1 MEDRGQQ
8 KKLIKALVNMSRY
21 TIYIACI
28 AVACIAIVMISL
40 FSTRLARKD
49 ARAVTATN
57 NIPAPVT
64 ATSVLNPSLSIP
76 KYAWR
81 APDDN
86 TIPTGKAGDAI
97 RYGRELLAHTAKYF
111 GPKGSIATITN
122 GMNCQNCHL
131 AAGTKL
137 FANDYA
143 GFISGYPKL
152 SNRSGRIAQPA
163 ERIAEC
169 FERSLAGKV
178 PDTAGKEVQAMLA
191 YMKWVGKDV
200 VKGQELFGSAVK
212 KLPFMDYAADP
223 AKGKI
228 VFAAKCQSCHGAN
241 GEGTLAPDKI
251 TYINP
256 PLWGKHSY
264 NDGAGMYRL
273 TNFAGFVKN
282 NMPFGATY
290 QNPQLTDEEAWN
302 VAAFVNSQPRPHKD
316 QHLDWANLKKK
327 PIDLPFGPYA
337 DNFSEKQHKFGPF
350 KPIKDKQI
358 KLTNS
363 KS

>member
-1 MEDRGQQ
+1 MEDQEQQ
-8 KKLIKALVNMSRY
+8 KELIKTLVKMSRY

-28 AVACIAIVMISL
+28 AVACIAIVIVSML
-40 FSTRLARKD
+40 NTGLARKD
-49 ARAVTATN
+49 AIAVTASN
-57 NIPAPVT
+57 NIPAPVA
-64 ATSVLNPSLSIP
+64 ATSVVNPSLSIP
-76 KYAWR
+76 KDAWK

-86 TIPTGKAGDAI
+86 TIPTGETGDAI

-131 AAGTKL
+131 AAGTRL
-137 FANDYA
+137 LGNNFA

-152 SNRSGRIAQPA
+152 SNRSGKFEQPA

-178 PDTAGKEVQAMLA
+178 PDIKGKEVQAILA
-191 YMKWVGKDV
+191 YMKWVGKGV
-200 VKGQELFGSAVK
+200 EKGQKLFGNATE

-241 GEGTLAPDKI
+241 GEGTLAVDKI
-251 TYINP
+251 SYIYP

-316 QHLDWANLKKK
+316 QHHDWADLKKK

-350 KPIKDKQI
+350 KPIKDAQK
-358 KLTNS
+358 N
-363 KS
+363 

>member
-1 MEDRGQQ
+1 
-8 KKLIKALVNMSRY
+8 MSRY
-21 TIYIACI
+21 TIYITCI
-28 AVACIAIVMISL
+28 AVACFVIVVASL

-49 ARAVTATN
+49 AGAVTATN
-57 NIPAPVT
+57 NIAAPV
-64 ATSVLNPSLSIP
+64 AGAAVAGPQRIVP
-76 KYAWR
+76 KDAWK
-81 APDDN
+81 APDDA
-86 TIPTGKAGDAI
+86 TIPVGETGDAI

-111 GPKGSIATITN
+111 GPKGTIATITN

-131 AAGTKL
+131 AAGTRL
-137 FANDYA
+137 FGNNFA
-143 GFISGYPKL
+143 GFISGYPRI
-152 SNRSGRIAQPA
+152 SNRSGKIEQPA
-163 ERIAEC
+163 QRIAEC

-178 PDTAGKEVQAMLA
+178 PDTTGKEVQAMLA

-200 VKGQELFGSAVK
+200 GKGQKLFGNATE

-228 VFAAKCQSCHGAN
+228 VFVAKCQSCHGAN

-251 TYINP
+251 SYINP

-316 QHLDWANLKKK
+316 QHRDWANLKKK

-350 KPIKDKQI
+350 KPIKYKQI
-358 KLTNS
+358 N
-363 KS
+363 